1 MNLTYLS
8 YALRE
13 VTTRR
18 GRSIAAIA
26 GMSIGIALYVSLAA
40 LADGYSRLIQLPFA
54 QLAADVTIQKS
65 SGSQGREQTGNI
77 RIPFSNQPID
87 KDQLAAVKALKGI
100 KDSTATLLLWDQSR
114 KGLTV
119 ISGIDPTSSSIGPA
133 RVQGWVQTG
142 RPLGNQRGEALMEKH
157 FAKFHRKKLGDQ
169 IELGGR
175 PFTIVGIVEQKE
187 GSTVSSSN
195 VYMSIEDARE
205 IAGLPQGTAN
215 MVFATLEPGVTPE
228 VVRKRLAGALPGAI
242 LSTSDNIGDMMKG
255 FNKIAGGFST
265 MMQYLALLF
274 AAIISYKILSGS
286 VNERAWEIGLMKT
299 VGWRRRDVVMSFL
312 AESAMLGLA
321 GGLVGLLV
329 GYLGAYF
336 LGHIKISLALP
347 WNLNPVPAGVG
358 NAGRLNVQS
367 VTLPI
372 AVSCQ
377 TVIISLMTSII
388 FGSLAG
394 IVISSK
400 LAAVKARDAMRR
412 T

>member
-1 MNLTYLS
+1 MNMTYLS

-65 SGSQGREQTGNI
+65 SGSQTGEQNRNI

-87 KDQLAAVKALKGI
+87 KEQLGAVEALKGV
-100 KDSTATLLLWDQSR
+100 KAMAATLLLWEQSR
-114 KGLTV
+114 NGLTV
-119 ISGIDPTSSSIGPA
+119 VSGIDPASSIGPA
-133 RVQGWVQTG
+133 RAQGWVGTG
-142 RPLGNQRGEALMEKH
+142 RPLGDQRGEALMENH
-157 FAKFHRKKLGDQ
+157 FAKFHKKKIGDK
-169 IELGGR
+169 IDLGGR
-175 PFTIVGIVEQKE
+175 PFTIVGLVEQKE

-195 VYMSIEDARE
+195 VYIRIEEARE
-205 IAGLPQGTAN
+205 IANLPQGSAN
-215 MVFATLEPGVTPE
+215 MIFATLEPGVAPE
-228 VVRKRLAGALPGAI
+228 VVRERLAGALPGAI

-299 VGWRRRDVVMSFL
+299 VGWRRKDVVMSFL

-347 WNLNPVPAGVG
+347 WNLSPVPAGVG

-377 TVIISLMTSII
+377 TVIVSLMTSVI

-394 IVISSK
+394 ILISSR

>member
-1 MNLTYLS
+1 MNMTYLS

-18 GRSIAAIA
+18 ARSIAAIA
-26 GMSIGIALYVSLAA
+26 GMSIGIALYVALAA

-65 SGSQGREQTGNI
+65 SGSQAGEQNRNI

-87 KDQLAAVKALKGI
+87 KEQLTAVRALKGI
-100 KDSTATLLLWDQSR
+100 KATTATLLLWEQSR
-114 KGLTV
+114 NGLAV
-119 ISGIDPTSSSIGPA
+119 VSGIDPASSSIGPA
-133 RVQGWVQTG
+133 RAQGWVETG
-142 RPLGNQRGEALMEKH
+142 RPLGDQLGEALMEKH
-157 FAKFHRKKLGDQ
+157 FAKFHRKEIGAK

-175 PFTIVGIVEQKE
+175 PFTIVGLVEQKE
-187 GSTVSSSN
+187 GGTISSSN
-195 VYMSIEDARE
+195 VYISIGDARE
-205 IAGLPQGTAN
+205 IAGLPPGSAN
-215 MVFATLEPGVTPE
+215 MIFATLEPGVAPE
-228 VVRKRLAGALPGAI
+228 VVRKGLAGVLPGAI

-274 AAIISYKILSGS
+274 AAIVSYKILSGS

-299 VGWRRRDVVMSFL
+299 VGWRKKDVVMSFL

-347 WNLNPVPAGVG
+347 WNLSPVPAGVG
-358 NAGRLNVQS
+358 NAGKLNVQS

-377 TVIISLMTSII
+377 TVIVSLMTSII

-394 IVISSK
+394 IAISSK
-400 LAAVKARDAMRR
+400 LAGVKARDAMRR

>member
-1 MNLTYLS
+1 MNMTYLS

-40 LADGYSRLIQLPFA
+40 LSDGYSRLIQLPFA
-54 QLAADVTIQKS
+54 RLAADVTIQKS
-65 SGSQGREQTGNI
+65 SGSQSREQTGNI
-77 RIPFSNQPID
+77 RIPLSNQPID
-87 KDQLAAVKALKGI
+87 EDQIATVKSLKGI
-100 KDSTATLLLWDQSR
+100 KVMTATLLLWEQSR

-119 ISGIDPTSSSIGPA
+119 ISGIDPTASSIGPA
-133 RVQGWVQTG
+133 RVQGWVETG
-142 RPLGNQRGEALMEKH
+142 RPLGDQRGEALMEKH
-157 FAKFHRKKLGDQ
+157 FAKFHRKKIGDK
-169 IELGGR
+169 IALGGHS
-175 PFTIVGIVEQKE
+175 FTIVGLVEQKE

-195 VYMSIEDARE
+195 VYISIEAARE
-205 IAGLPQGTAN
+205 IAGLPQGAAN
-215 MVFATLEPGVTPE
+215 MIFATLEPGVAPE
-228 VVRKRLAGALPGAI
+228 VVRKGLAGVIPGAI

-255 FNKIAGGFST
+255 FNKIAGEFST

-274 AAIISYKILSGS
+274 AAIISYKIFSGS

-321 GGLVGLLV
+321 AGIVGLLV
-329 GYLGAYF
+329 GYVGAYF
-336 LGHIKISLALP
+336 LGHIKISLTLP
-347 WNLNPVPAGVG
+347 WNLSPVPAGVG
-358 NAGRLNVQS
+358 NAGRLNVQA

-372 AVSCQ
+372 AVSWQ
-377 TVIISLMTSII
+377 TVIVSLMTSTT
-388 FGSLAG
+388 FGSMAG

-400 LAAVKARDAMRR
+400 LAAVKARDAMRK

>member
-1 MNLTYLS
+1 MNMTYLS

-77 RIPFSNQPID
+77 RIPFSNQPVE

-100 KDSTATLLLWDQSR
+100 KAMTTTLLLWEQSR
-114 KGLTV
+114 HGLTV
-119 ISGIDPTSSSIGPA
+119 VSGIDLASSAIGPA
-133 RVQGWVQTG
+133 RVQGWVETG
-142 RPLGNQRGEALMEKH
+142 RPLGDQRGEALMEKH
-157 FAKFHRKKLGDQ
+157 FAKFHRKKLGDH

-175 PFTIVGIVEQKE
+175 PFTIVGLVEQKE

-195 VYMSIEDARE
+195 LYISIEDARE

-215 MVFATLEPGVTPE
+215 MIFATLEPGVAPE
-228 VVRKRLAGALPGAI
+228 VVREGLAGVIPGAI

-274 AAIISYKILSGS
+274 AAIVSYKIFSGS

-299 VGWRRRDVVMSFL
+299 VGWRRKDVVMSFL

-321 GGLVGLLV
+321 GGIVGLLV

-347 WNLNPVPAGVG
+347 WNLSPVPAGVG

-377 TVIISLMTSII
+377 TVIVALMTSTI

-394 IVISSK
+394 IAISSK